1 MGLSVTEA
9 VRLLIVRVA
18 NEQRLP
24 FGVVAPTET
33 TRQAID
39 ELEAGIVKRFDTVDD
54 LMTDLHADD

>member
-1 MGLSVTEA
+1 LCGL
-9 VRLLIVRVA
+9 RVA